1 MIKITERKPEGIID
15 RLVAPEEASSELL
28 KAMKQYAEVDLKI
41 SDSCK
46 VTRISVIF
54 GRQKSDRCG
63 HNSASIF

>member
-1 MIKITERKPEGIID
+1 MIKITEEHPNGVID
-15 RLVAPEEASSELL
+15 RLVAPEEVSGELL

-54 GRQKSDRCG
+54 GRPRSDRCG